1 MTATAWVLALAAL
14 LLAAGVGAALLRS
27 HALAPLVAGQVGI
40 LGGVMA
46 VVALLGA
53 DGRVL
58 AVAAVAAAGVQAG
71 LVLALVRREAAHKS
85 GEAPHP

>member
-1 MTATAWVLALAAL
+1 
-14 LLAAGVGAALLRS
+14 
-27 HALAPLVAGQVGI
+27 
-40 LGGVMA
+40 MA

-58 AVAAVAAAGVQAG
+58 AVAAVAAAGVQAS
-71 LVLALVRREAAHKS
+71 LVLALVRREAADKS